1 MKASLANAGKQV
13 GGFASTAMDKLSS
26 VAKLASGALVGG
38 FIAAAKS
45 ALSYGREMNNLA
57 KLSGESFENFQ
68 ALAGG
73 AKKVG
78 IENDKL
84 GDILKDVNDKI
95 GDFIQTG
102 GGPMKDF
109 FENIAPQ
116 IGVTAE
122 QFKNLSG
129 KDALQLYYD
138 SLEKVNLSNQD
149 MTFYMEAIASDAT
162 ALIPLLKNGGKAWA
176 EYALEMRKAGLV
188 MDEETR
194 VALEDAQAELDK
206 FGVKSTVV
214 AGTIVK
220 NFRTMNLVGFQPTA
234 KELEKMHDKLT
245 KTPADAGQAMADSL
259 RSLTD
264 NLSKFTND
272 TSTSMSNFVKETTID
287 QITKIE
293 AVTEADRKAAKERE
307 KLQSELDKINEKISG
322 ERQKR
327 IELEQTATE
336 ALAAAE
342 KERVKALAAL
352 QVAATSGD
360 ELEAKKKQLEY
371 AESLTKEAK
380 ARKKVKEELAESDKK
395 IADSLKT
402 ASELSAKI
410 AMDTFERRK
419 EEKLLSEQVRLQ
431 AELKEAIASGSLD
444 AVKAAQEALEVE
456 EEILQVINDT
466 DVTRDQAV
474 AHVTALRDE
483 EKKLADE
490 KAAEDA
496 RQEDQAAKMLGM
508 ERDLLDAVLSGD
520 YMAARAAQKKIDL
533 EQRAQQIMQ
542 DLKVDYEEAYEI
554 AKKLAAIEAGP
565 DLDDSGFTTRFEQK
579 KFDRQQKERQE
590 ALDKGLAAEERD
602 QRERGGNIPNVTA
615 ERNDTG
621 TVRERAAADKERR
634 EQRKA
639 NQRINRERDPA
650 KRAEMI
656 EAENVRRNQARIKE
670 GGQKA
675 LDDWKKQGAD
685 APKQFDLDGKPI
697 LNGDGDIPGGQ
708 PLGPDGKPVGP
719 GGNHI
724 GPDGKMV
731 GPNGQPLGPN
741 GQPLDPNGKPIP
753 DGPKQPGGG
762 QDPSLEKL
770 DKIITELVAVNK
782 SLTC

>member
-1 MKASLANAGKQV
+1 MAKTSILLKMGLDTSKMKAGLANAGKQV

-78 IENDKL
+78 VENDKL

-194 VALEDAQAELDK
+194 VALEDAQAELDR

-214 AGTIVK
+214 AGTVVK

-234 KELEKMHDKLT
+234 KELESMHDKLT
-245 KTPADAGQAMADSL
+245 KTPAMAGKAMADSL
-259 RSLTD
+259 KSLTD

-272 TSTSMSNFVKETTID
+272 TSTSMSSFVKETTID
-287 QITKIE
+287 QIIKIE
-293 AVTEADRKAAKERE
+293 AVTEADRKAKKERD
-307 KLQSELDKINEKISG
+307 KIQKELDKIDEKIAG

-342 KERVKALAAL
+342 KERLEALAAL
-352 QVAATSGD
+352 QVAAASGD
-360 ELEAKKKQLEY
+360 DVEVKKAQLKY

-380 ARKKVKEELAESDKK
+380 SRLKVKEELATSDKE

-410 AMDTFERRK
+410 AIDTFERLK
-419 EEKLLSEQVRLQ
+419 EEKLLSEQVKLQ
-431 AELKEAIASGSLD
+431 AELKEAIAKGD
-444 AVKAAQEALEVE
+444 TEAVKVIEEALEVE
-456 EEILQVINDT
+456 EEIVQVIRDHG
-466 DVTRDQAV
+466 VLRDQAV

-483 EKKLADE
+483 ERKLADE
-490 KAAEDA
+490 KQAEADREEA
-496 RQEDQAAKMLGM
+496 QAAKMIGM

-520 YMAARAAQKKIDL
+520 EMAARAAQKKIDL

-542 DLKVDYEEAYEI
+542 DLKVDYQEAYEI

-565 DLDDSGFTTRFEQK
+565 DLNDSGFVTRFEQK
-579 KFDRQQKERQE
+579 EFDRQQKEKQKI
-590 ALDKGLAAEERD
+590 LDKGLADEERD
-602 QRERGGNIPNVTA
+602 QRERGGNIRNVSD
-615 ERNDTG
+615 EKRDRG
-621 TVRERAAADKERR
+621 TVRERAAAAKELR

-639 NQRINRERDPA
+639 NQRINRERDPEA
-650 KRAEMI
+650 RKAMI
-656 EAENVRRNQARIKE
+656 EAEDKRRADVQN
-670 GGQKA
+670 A
-675 LDDWKKQGAD
+675 LKPKVGA
-685 APKQFDLDGKPI
+685 P
-697 LNGDGDIPGGQ
+697 

-719 GGNHI
+719 GGQ
-724 GPDGKMV
+724 PVDA
-731 GPNGQPLGPN
+731 NGNPV
-741 GQPLDPNGKPIP
+741 
-753 DGPKQPGGG
+753 PGGG
-762 QDPSLEKL
+762 GGGGNKPAEPKKPEQVMADLQG
-770 DKIITELVAVNK
+770 ELAKQTALLGDINK
-782 SLTC
+782 SLQC

>member
-1 MKASLANAGKQV
+1 MKAGLANAGKQV

-78 IENDKL
+78 VENSKL

-129 KDALQLYYD
+129 KDALQLYFD
-138 SLEKVNLSNQD
+138 SLEKVNLSSQD

-162 ALIPLLKNGGKAWA
+162 ALIPLLENGGKAWA

-194 VALEDAQAELDK
+194 VALEDAQAELDR

-214 AGTIVK
+214 AGTVVK
-220 NFRTMNLVGFQPTA
+220 NFRTMNLVGFQPTT
-234 KELEKMHDKLT
+234 KELEIMHDKLT

-259 RSLTD
+259 KSLTD

-287 QITKIE
+287 QIIKIE
-293 AVTEADRKAAKERE
+293 AVTEADRKAKKERE
-307 KLQSELDKINEKISG
+307 KIQKELDKIDEKIAG

-342 KERVKALAAL
+342 KERLEALAAL
-352 QVAATSGD
+352 QVAAASGD
-360 ELEAKKKQLEY
+360 DIEVKKAQLEY
-371 AESLTKEAK
+371 AQSLTKEAK
-380 ARKKVKEELAESDKK
+380 SRLKVKEELAASDKE

-410 AMDTFERRK
+410 ATDTFERRK
-419 EEKLLSEQVRLQ
+419 EEKLLSEQVKLQ
-431 AELKEAIASGSLD
+431 AELKEAIAKGD
-444 AVKAAQEALEVE
+444 TEAAKAIQEALEVE
-456 EEILQVINDT
+456 EEIVQVLRDHN
-466 DVTRDQAV
+466 VTRDQAV
-474 AHVTALRDE
+474 NHVMALRDE

-490 KAAEDA
+490 KQAEADREEA
-496 RQEDQAAKMLGM
+496 QAAKMLDM

-520 YMAARAAQKKIDL
+520 EMAARAAQKKIDL
-533 EQRAQQIMQ
+533 EERAQQIMQ
-542 DLKVDYEEAYEI
+542 DLKVDYQEAYEI

-565 DLDDSGFTTRFEQK
+565 DLNDSGFTTRFEK
-579 KFDRQQKERQE
+579 KEFDRQQKEKQKI
-590 ALDKGLAAEERD
+590 LDKALAAEERD
-602 QRERGGNIPNVTA
+602 QRERGGNIRNVSD
-615 ERNDTG
+615 EKRDRG
-621 TVRERAAADKERR
+621 TVRERAAAAKELR

-639 NQRINRERDPA
+639 NQRINRERDPEVRKA
-650 KRAEMI
+650 MI
-656 EAENVRRNQARIKE
+656 EAEDKRRADVKD
-670 GGQKA
+670 A
-675 LDDWKKQGAD
+675 LKPKVGA
-685 APKQFDLDGKPI
+685 P
-697 LNGDGDIPGGQ
+697 

-719 GGNHI
+719 GGK
-724 GPDGKMV
+724 PVDK
-731 GPNGQPLGPN
+731 NGNPL
-741 GQPLDPNGKPIP
+741 
-753 DGPKQPGGG
+753 PGGG
-762 QDPSLEKL
+762 GGGDGPIEPKKPVNPLT
-770 DKIITELVAVNK
+770 DKVIPKMDKMLTELQKINK
-782 SLTC
+782 SLAC

>member
-1 MKASLANAGKQV
+1 MKAGLANAGKQV

-78 IENDKL
+78 VENDKL

-194 VALEDAQAELDK
+194 VALEDAQAELDR

-214 AGTIVK
+214 AGTVVK

-234 KELEKMHDKLT
+234 KELESMHDKLT
-245 KTPADAGQAMADSL
+245 KTPAMAGKAMADSL
-259 RSLTD
+259 KSLTD

-272 TSTSMSNFVKETTID
+272 TSTSMSSFVKETTID
-287 QITKIE
+287 QIIKIE
-293 AVTEADRKAAKERE
+293 AVTEADRKAKKERD
-307 KLQSELDKINEKISG
+307 KIQKELDKIDEKIAG

-342 KERVKALAAL
+342 KERLEALAAL
-352 QVAATSGD
+352 QVAAASGD
-360 ELEAKKKQLEY
+360 DVEVKKAQLKY

-380 ARKKVKEELAESDKK
+380 SRLKVKEELATSDKE

-410 AMDTFERRK
+410 AIDTFERLK
-419 EEKLLSEQVRLQ
+419 EEKLLSEQVKLQ
-431 AELKEAIASGSLD
+431 AELKEAIAKGD
-444 AVKAAQEALEVE
+444 TEAVKVIEEALEVE
-456 EEILQVINDT
+456 EEIVQVIRDHG
-466 DVTRDQAV
+466 VLRDQAV

-483 EKKLADE
+483 ERKLADE
-490 KAAEDA
+490 KQAEADREEA
-496 RQEDQAAKMLGM
+496 QAAKMIGM

-520 YMAARAAQKKIDL
+520 EMAARAAQKKIDL

-542 DLKVDYEEAYEI
+542 DLKVDYQEAYEI

-565 DLDDSGFTTRFEQK
+565 DLNDSGFVTRFEQK
-579 KFDRQQKERQE
+579 EFDRQQKEKQKI
-590 ALDKGLAAEERD
+590 LDKGLADEERD
-602 QRERGGNIPNVTA
+602 QRERGGNIRNVSD
-615 ERNDTG
+615 EKRDRG
-621 TVRERAAADKERR
+621 TVRERAAAAKELR

-639 NQRINRERDPA
+639 NQRINRERDPEA
-650 KRAEMI
+650 RKAMI
-656 EAENVRRNQARIKE
+656 EAEDKRRADVQN
-670 GGQKA
+670 A
-675 LDDWKKQGAD
+675 LKPKVGA
-685 APKQFDLDGKPI
+685 P
-697 LNGDGDIPGGQ
+697 

-719 GGNHI
+719 GGQ
-724 GPDGKMV
+724 PVDA
-731 GPNGQPLGPN
+731 NGNPV
-741 GQPLDPNGKPIP
+741 
-753 DGPKQPGGG
+753 PGGG
-762 QDPSLEKL
+762 GGGGNKPAEPKKPEQVMADLQG
-770 DKIITELVAVNK
+770 ELAKQTALLGDINK
-782 SLTC
+782 SLQC